1 MVSLSYCYFILFFF
15 PSIWS
20 FFLLNAFSSM
30 DRYIDEEDLLRFMIK
45 EEVDLVFPLFEVS
58 ENRQIDRKA
67 LTDWVASFFFLYLLP
82 L

>member
-1 MVSLSYCYFILFFF
+1 
-15 PSIWS
+15 
-20 FFLLNAFSSM
+20 M